1 MKVWVDQDLCTGDGL
16 CEELCPPIFTL
27 VDGLSFV
34 RDASGA
40 VLLAGGSSSMV
51 DVPNHHV
58 DAVLDSADECPG
70 ECIFVEA

>member
-16 CEELCPPIFTL
+16 CEELCPSIFAL

-34 RDASGA
+34 RDPSGS
-40 VLLAGGSSSMV
+40 VLLAGGDSSMV
-51 DVPNHHV
+51 DVPTQHI
-58 DAVLDSADECPG
+58 DAVLDAADECPG